1 MRHLAIATALVA
13 LALAIYFPVVGFGI
27 VNYDDDVYLA
37 APHLGDGLGTE
48 SIRWA
53 FTSFYKEHWH
63 PLTWLSWLTEVELF
77 GGVRPGVMH
86 LGNVLLHAANGALL
100 YAALFLL
107 TRSMLPSALA
117 AALFVVHPMHVE
129 SVAWVSE
136 RHNVLSVF
144 FGLWALIAYA
154 RYARAPGIA
163 SYLGVALAFALS
175 LLSKPILVTLPF
187 LLLLLDY
194 WPTRRSATVPW
205 SRLALEKAPLLAL
218 SLASSLI
225 TLRAAAAATR
235 EFPLTDRMAYVVTA
249 YVDYLE
255 KLLAPVH
262 LSALYPRAP
271 HPDFVAA
278 ALAAG
283 VLALLSWN
291 AWVFRARFPYLWVG
305 WAWFLGTLVPAVAV
319 PMGELTMAD
328 RYAYWP
334 NIGLFVALAFWLD
347 AVAFEGRAR
356 PLRIA
361 VASAC
366 AVCVAVLALL
376 AHAQTW
382 VWRDSETLW
391 RHALD
396 VTEQNYVAHANLGRT
411 LLEAGHT
418 GEAQLHFG
426 AALAINADAFR
437 PAAAGQ
443 LPPTPGARSE

>member
-37 APHLGDGLGTE
+37 APHLGDGLSVE

-63 PLTWLSWLTEVELF
+63 PLTWLSWLAEVELF
-77 GGVRPGVMH
+77 GVRPAVMH

-107 TRSMLPSALA
+107 TNSTLPSALA
-117 AALFVVHPMHVE
+117 AALFVVHPVHVE

-154 RYARAPGIA
+154 RYARAPGLA
-163 SYLGVALAFALS
+163 SYLAVAAAFALS
-175 LLSKPILVTLPF
+175 LLSKPLLVTLPF
-187 LLLLLDY
+187 ALLLLDY

-205 SRLALEKAPLLAL
+205 SRLVLEKVPLLAF
-218 SLASSLI
+218 SIGSSLV
-225 TLRAAAAATR
+225 TLQAAEAATR
-235 EFPLTDRMAYVVTA
+235 EFPFADRVAYFVLAYVL
-249 YVDYLE
+249 YLE
-255 KLLAPVH
+255 KLFAPVH
-262 LSALYPRAP
+262 LAALYPRAP

-278 ALAAG
+278 AFAAG
-283 VLALLSWN
+283 ALALVSWN
-291 AWVFRARFPYLWVG
+291 AWVFRRRFPYLWVG
-305 WAWFLGTLVPAVAV
+305 WAWYVGTLVPAVGV
-319 PMGELTMAD
+319 PMGELTIAD

-347 AVAFEGRAR
+347 AIAFEGRAR

-361 VASAC
+361 VASGCAAC
-366 AVCVAVLALL
+366 VATLAVLA
-376 AHAQTW
+376 HTQTW

-411 LLEAGHT
+411 LLEAGHF

-426 AALAINADAFR
+426 AAMAINSDAFR
-437 PAAAGQ
+437 PAVPGQ
-443 LPPTPGARSE
+443 LPPAPGARSE